1 MTQLLEQY
9 KSLVISEDAQAEGVL
24 SVLKALLLD
33 LDSLPP
39 LCLETASAG
48 EERKLAMEVFE
59 YAVIMSVNNLD
70 KDSFQRYMSCLK
82 PYYTNYAR
90 YVYLAMFMSTSRI

>member
-1 MTQLLEQY
+1 VLLQLLEQY
-9 KSLVISEDAQAEGVL
+9 KSLVISGDARAEEVL
-24 SVLKALLLD
+24 NVLKGLLLD

-39 LCLETASAG
+39 LCLETATAA

-70 KDSFQRYMSCLK
+70 KESFQRYMSCLK
-82 PYYTNYAR
+82 PYYANYAR
-90 YVYLAMFMSTSRI
+90 YVHA